1 MFKMFKVLNFFI
13 FISAVVYDLRVSQ
26 NTFVNVTFIQIH
38 SRSGPTVDRSKTY
51 DFFLSDWNHNHRTN
65 FYKLWI
71 ILQIMIHKQFLWR
84 IYDDDSFEIFPPSY
98 WRQNH
103 FVGDVFITLLTFN
116 TKSFVTKISSLSST
130 SLVIN
135 IPFQHPFPT
144 SLSNI
149 PRQHR

>member
-1 MFKMFKVLNFFI
+1 MFKVLNFFI

-26 NTFVNVTFIQIH
+26 NTFVNVTFLQIH

-130 SLVIN
+130 QTV
-135 IPFQHPFPT
+135 
-144 SLSNI
+144 SNI
-149 PRQHR
+149 PHQHP